1 MYADRRDA
9 GAGAQL
15 SSSRDRRDGGAGAH
29 LPLLKGV
36 VQMRPGA
43 RTDVGPPLRFLT
55 TGPSLGFGAWA
66 VGGTG
71 WGAATAEPE
80 RLAAIHRALE
90 LGVTFFDT
98 APTYGD
104 GTSEALLGR
113 ALKADRDRVAI
124 ATKVGPRDD
133 PRRSLEASLRRLATD
148 YVDLIQLHEA
158 LDGWERRLEQ
168 LHTLQEKGKALAVG
182 LCNATSRQLA
192 QALGI
197 APVAAYQGPYNLFD
211 RDVEQREL
219 PLCRERQ
226 IAFLAYRPLAAGLL
240 SGKYPTPPE
249 FPADDH
255 RRKIYWFKGREFERR
270 RRVVERLGPIAR
282 RLEMPLSALA
292 LAWLLA
298 RPGVGIVLAGAR
310 TSEQVEQ
317 NLAGTQPLAPGT
329 VLEIDDIVAGAFPPT
344 RATDDLKRQ
353 AATWGERERF
363 IIERLDGRTSVETIA
378 ALWTDGHTSPMVAA
392 QVRVFCDQL
401 AERGLVD

>member
-55 TGPSLGFGAWA
+55 AGPRLGFGTWA
-66 VGGTG
+66 VGGTA
-71 WGAATAEPE
+71 WGAAAAEPE
-80 RLAAIHRALE
+80 RLAAVGRALE
-90 LGVTFFDT
+90 LGITFFDT

-104 GTSEALLGR
+104 GASEILLGR

-133 PRRSLEASLRRLATD
+133 PRRALEASLRRLATD

-158 LDGWERRLEQ
+158 LEGWERQLERL
-168 LHTLQEKGKALAVG
+168 HALQEEGKALGIG
-182 LCNATSRQLA
+182 LCNATHRQLA
-192 QALGI
+192 QALEI
-197 APVAAYQGPYNLFD
+197 APVVAYQGPYNLFD

-219 PLCRERQ
+219 PLCRERH
-226 IAFLAYRPLAAGLL
+226 IAFLPYRPLAAGLL
-240 SGKYPTPPE
+240 SGKYLAPPE
-249 FPADDH
+249 FPAADH

-270 RRVVERLGPIAR
+270 RTVVERLAAIAQ
-282 RLEMPLSALA
+282 RLDTPPAALA
-292 LAWLLA
+292 LGWALA
-298 RPGVGIVLAGAR
+298 RPGVSIVLAGAR

-317 NLAGTQPLAPGT
+317 NLAGTRPLTPGT
-329 VLEIDDIVAGAFPPT
+329 LAEVDRIVAEAFPPL
-344 RATDDLKRQ
+344 RATDDL
-353 AATWGERERF
+353 
-363 IIERLDGRTSVETIA
+363 
-378 ALWTDGHTSPMVAA
+378 
-392 QVRVFCDQL
+392 
-401 AERGLVD
+401 

>member
-1 MYADRRDA
+1 
-9 GAGAQL
+9 
-15 SSSRDRRDGGAGAH
+15 
-29 LPLLKGV
+29 
-36 VQMRPGA
+36 MRPGA
-43 RTDVGPPLRFLT
+43 RTQLGPPLRWLT
-55 TGPSLGFGAWA
+55 SEPRLGFGAWA
-66 VGGTG
+66 VGGAG
-71 WGAATAEPE
+71 WGAASAETD
-80 RLAAIHRALE
+80 RLAAVRRAFE
-90 LGVTFFDT
+90 LGITFFDT

-104 GTSEALLGR
+104 GASERLLGR

-249 FPADDH
+249 FATDDH
-255 RRKIYWFKGREFERR
+255 RRKIYWF
-270 RRVVERLGPIAR
+270 
-282 RLEMPLSALA
+282 
-292 LAWLLA
+292 
-298 RPGVGIVLAGAR
+298 
-310 TSEQVEQ
+310 
-317 NLAGTQPLAPGT
+317 
-329 VLEIDDIVAGAFPPT
+329 
-344 RATDDLKRQ
+344 
-353 AATWGERERF
+353 
-363 IIERLDGRTSVETIA
+363 
-378 ALWTDGHTSPMVAA
+378 
-392 QVRVFCDQL
+392 
-401 AERGLVD
+401 

>member
-9 GAGAQL
+9 GARAQL
-15 SSSRDRRDGGAGAH
+15 SSSRDRRDGGAGSH
-29 LPLLKGV
+29 LPLLRERL
-36 VQMRPGA
+36 MRPGA
-43 RTDVGPPLRFLT
+43 RTQVGPPLRWLT
-55 TGPSLGFGAWA
+55 SEPSLGFGAWA
-66 VGGTG
+66 VGGAA
-71 WGAATAEPE
+71 WGAAPAETD
-80 RLAAIHRALE
+80 RFAAVRRAFE
-90 LGVTFFDT
+90 LGITFFDT

-148 YVDLIQLHEA
+148 YVDLIQLHQA

-192 QALGI
+192 QALEI

-219 PLCRERQ
+219 PLCRERR

-240 SGKYPTPPE
+240 SGKYLAPAPPE
-249 FPADDH
+249 FPAGDH

-270 RRVVERLGPIAR
+270 RRVVERLGPIAG

-363 IIERLDGRTSVETIA
+363 IIERLDGGTSAETIA
-378 ALWTDGHTSPMVAA
+378 ALWTDGHATPMVAA
-392 QVRVFCDQL
+392 HVKVCWHQL
-401 AERGLVD
+401 HAPGF

>member
-15 SSSRDRRDGGAGAH
+15 SSSRGRRDGGAGAH

-55 TGPSLGFGAWA
+55 SGPSLGFGAWA

-71 WGAATAEPE
+71 WGAAAAEPE

-104 GTSEALLGR
+104 GTSETLLGQ

-158 LDGWERRLEQ
+158 LEGWERQLEQ
-168 LHTLQEKGKALAVG
+168 LHTLQHEGKALAIG
-182 LCNATSRQLA
+182 LCNATHPQLA
-192 QALGI
+192 RALDL
-197 APVAAYQGPYNLFD
+197 APVVAYQGPYNVFD

-219 PLCRERQ
+219 PLCRERR

-240 SGKYPTPPE
+240 SGKYAAPPE
-249 FPADDH
+249 FPAADH

-270 RRVVERLGPIAR
+270 RTAIERLASIAQ
-282 RLEMPLSALA
+282 RLDLTLPALA
-292 LAWLLA
+292 LAWVLA
-298 RPGVGIVLAGAR
+298 QPGVSIVLAGAR
-310 TSEQVEQ
+310 SREQVEQ
-317 NLAGTQPLAPGT
+317 NVADTQPLTPAALAE
-329 VLEIDDIVAGAFPPT
+329 VDRIVA
-344 RATDDLKRQ
+344 D
-353 AATWGERERF
+353 
-363 IIERLDGRTSVETIA
+363 V
-378 ALWTDGHTSPMVAA
+378 
-392 QVRVFCDQL
+392 
-401 AERGLVD
+401 